1 MTNFTTLLT
10 QTLLNNEKCS
20 DSFEQVVNELFRMTL
35 ENSLNEILKT
45 ELTAFLDYEMY
56 QRSDN
61 PDSRNGFSSR
71 KLATSFGTLN
81 LHIPRDRL
89 GLFSSQLIQKY
100 ARDDGFAS
108 KAILKMFDLGM
119 TNRDI
124 SKLVEELYGQKYS
137 RSTITNITNTVV
149 SNIQAFKNRP
159 LNKEYAVVYID
170 ATRMSLRR
178 DTVAKE
184 AVNIAVGITLEGT
197 KEILGYSITPEESA
211 TEWKLLLSSL
221 KERGLEKVGLF
232 CTDGLHGMEE
242 VLGELFPSS
251 KIQRCLLH
259 VSRNIAAKVRVKDR
273 AEILDDFKSVY
284 TSKDKNEAEEE
295 LKKFETKWKGK
306 YPKVIECLENN
317 INLLT
322 FFEYPKSVRS
332 SIYTTNIIESYN
344 KQLKRKFKVKEQFP
358 TEKSMEKYLVSQF
371 EQYNTKFMSRIH
383 KGFGQTVRTD
393 WIKE

>member
-10 QTLLNNEKCS
+10 KTLLNNENCS
-20 DSFEQVVNELFRMTL
+20 ESFEQVVNELFRITL
-35 ENSLNEILKT
+35 QNSLNEILKT

-56 QRSDN
+56 ERSDN

-71 KLATSFGTLN
+71 KLATSFGVLE
-81 LHIPRDRL
+81 LKIPRDRL
-89 GLFSSQLIQKY
+89 GQFSSKLFEKY

-119 TNRDI
+119 TNSDI
-124 SKLVEELYGQKYS
+124 ANLVEELYGQKYS
-137 RSTITNITNTVV
+137 RTTVSNITNSFI
-149 SNIQAFKNRP
+149 SNIEAFRKRT

-184 AVNIAVGITLEGT
+184 AVNIVVGITMEGT

-211 TEWKLLLSSL
+211 TEWKLLLTSL

-242 VLGELFPSS
+242 VINELFPAS

-259 VSRNIAAKVRVKDR
+259 VSRNIAAKVRAKDR
-273 AEILDDFKSVY
+273 AEVLEDFKGVY
-284 TSKDKNEAEEE
+284 TSKNKEEALNKLREFEE
-295 LKKFETKWKGK
+295 KWSKK
-306 YPKVIECLENN
+306 YPKVAECLDRNL
-317 INLLT
+317 NLLT
-322 FFEYPKSVRS
+322 FYDYPKEVRG

-344 KQLKRKFKVKEQFP
+344 KQLKRKFKAKE
-358 TEKSMEKYLVSQF
+358 
-371 EQYNTKFMSRIH
+371 
-383 KGFGQTVRTD
+383 
-393 WIKE
+393 